1 VTAQLITQRIVGR
14 TPRGGFSTPEEAR
27 ASLAE
32 SGARLDPVFGAAV
45 IEAAFVLEA
54 PVPKATLTVAS
65 ALPTLPLPPGVSIDN
80 HLIDARTATPI
91 SIMQQGQ
98 LGHGATIDGSV
109 MRAAAAFTWQGV
121 KHILEGL
128 DHVALVVCLALG
140 AGASV
145 RLLWLVTAFTL
156 GHSVTLVG
164 TFLGF
169 APDWPWFT
177 GAVEAAIAA
186 SVLYAAAAFWQT
198 VVAPSVIAGIGL
210 LHGFGFSFVL
220 GEILGRDAP
229 NLVVALAAFNIGIEI
244 GQVAILGI
252 SLLAVWAV
260 RTASAQA
267 VRPARA
273 AALVAIGVIA
283 AYWTVERAMA
293 FV

>member
-229 NLVVALAAFNIGIEI
+229 TWWSRWRRSTSGSRSAR
-244 GQVAILGI
+244 
-252 SLLAVWAV
+252 SPSWASPYS
-260 RTASAQA
+260 RFGRFGRRRHRPSDRPGPPHWSQSA
-267 VRPARA
+267 
-273 AALVAIGVIA
+273 
-283 AYWTVERAMA
+283 
-293 FV
+293 